1 MPTVPRPV
9 VFTLPMK
16 EPFNIVIGEGI
27 TIFREAVK
35 SLLSSQPDLKVV
47 GEAADGFEAIRSAQ
61 IHSPDLVLM
70 DLSMPGMAGLDAI
83 REIKKVNPQTKIIA
97 LTALTVHSTEEYVLA
112 TLRAGVNGLVLKE
125 ADGTELLKAVHQVM
139 EGRYYLPPS
148 LFSMI
153 LDDLL
158 EDGKEPVIRSVW
170 SNLSIREKQIVKLIA
185 EGHSAWAMC
194 QTRAREMPARS
205 SSARRSSTEGQSWG
219 DCADAWR
226 VDRRSSCSRRTRIA
240 DPFGGT
246 RGRIIA
252 GDGPR

>member
-70 DLSMPGMAGLDAI
+70 DLSMSGMAGLDAI
-83 REIKKVNPQTKIIA
+83 REIKQVNPQSKILA
-97 LTALTVHSTEEYVLA
+97 PTALTVHSTEEYVLA

-125 ADGTELLKAVHQVM
+125 VDGTELLKAVHQVM
-139 EGRYYLPPS
+139 EGRYYLSPS

-153 LDDLL
+153 LDGLL
-158 EDGKEPVIRSVW
+158 EDGKEPAIRYGW

-185 EGHSAWAMC
+185 EGHISKAIA
-194 QTRAREMPARS
+194 QTCGIS
-205 SSARRSSTEGQSWG
+205 
-219 DCADAWR
+219 
-226 VDRRSSCSRRTRIA
+226 VRTVERHRLNIMKKLGVHNA
-240 DPFGGT
+240 ASLTALALEKGLI
-246 RGRIIA
+246 RK
-252 GDGPR
+252 

>member
-1 MPTVPRPV
+1 MPTVPRPG

-70 DLSMPGMAGLDAI
+70 DLSMPGMPGLETI

-97 LTALTVHSTEEYVLA
+97 LTVHGTEEHVLA

-170 SNLSIREKQIVKLIA
+170 SDLSIRERQIVKLIA
-185 EGHSAWAMC
+185 EGHISKAIA
-194 QTRAREMPARS
+194 QTCGIS
-205 SSARRSSTEGQSWG
+205 
-219 DCADAWR
+219 
-226 VDRRSSCSRRTRIA
+226 VRTVERHRLNIMKKLGVHNA
-240 DPFGGT
+240 ASLTALALEKGLI
-246 RGRIIA
+246 RK
-252 GDGPR
+252 